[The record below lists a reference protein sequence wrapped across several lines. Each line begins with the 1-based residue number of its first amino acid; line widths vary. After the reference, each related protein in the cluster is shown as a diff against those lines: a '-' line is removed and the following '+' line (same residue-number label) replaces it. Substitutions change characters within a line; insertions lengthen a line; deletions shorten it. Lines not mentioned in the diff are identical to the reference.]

1 MICRVFRLL
10 ILLPLVLPFA
20 CLSQVK
26 IWIATNGNDA
36 NEGSQAAPLATPAA
50 ALRKAR
56 ELRRLNDASIANGAN
71 IILKGGTYQMYQPLF
86 IRPEDAGTASSP
98 TIFEPAPNE
107 KTILSGGVQI
117 SGWKKTSKIV
127 GLPTAAQPNVWVAD
141 VPQVN
146 GNPLNFRQLWVNDL
160 KAVRARYPNGEQM
173 DRILSWDK
181 KTQSCQISKPVI
193 GNLQGIE
200 GLEMVIHQWWAIA
213 NLRVKKV
220 TANADSLQLT
230 FQQPES
236 KIQSEHPWPPPRISK
251 ETGNSA
257 FYLTNAIQFLDS
269 PGEWYLDRKSSKL
282 YYWPLPGENLQTAT
296 VIVPVL
302 ETLVQI
308 EGTIDNP
315 VSYVSFKGI
324 SFQHTGWLR
333 PSEKGHV
340 PLQTGMYL
348 LDAYKLKVP
357 GTPDK
362 NGLENQ
368 AWVGRP
374 AAAVEV
380 KYTNNTSFEGCCF
393 KHIASTGLDYQKG
406 THNDSISGN
415 LFTDIGGNGILVGTF
430 SAEATEA
437 HLPYDPKDE
446 REVCSHET
454 ISNNL
459 IDNVTNEDWGC
470 VGIAA
475 GFVKNSRM
483 EHNEI
488 RDVSYTGISLGW
500 GWTKTVNAMR
510 NNVIASN
517 YIHRYAKHLYDV
529 AGIYT
534 LSAQPGSSITNNVID
549 SIYKAPYAHLPN
561 HWFYLYTDEGS
572 SYFNIKNNWCPS
584 QKFLANANGPG
595 NVWENNG
602 PMVADSIHFKAG
614 IEERY
619 QQLLGSA
626 TPKKYI
632 VKAPEPFNQK
642 SILEIVLPSA
652 NDFDKEKL
660 QQFIVTQ
667 KITEAGTYQW
677 QNHIVVFG
685 KMNGANKVKTQVHN
699 TFSNAQVK
707 FYDTAFYEFNKRW
720 CNDTITARQWDNIIL
735 TANLVSDT
743 AKQSEYLQ
751 YHATQYQQW
760 PEVANGFCNADFQQL
775 LVFRNGRQLMLV
787 ISIPTGESLDKLNP
801 ETTKN
806 NPRVDDWN
814 TIMKQYQEGIA
825 GTKPGESWVFLQEVK
840 RQE

>member
-1 MICRVFRLL
+1 M
-10 ILLPLVLPFA
+10 
-20 CLSQVK
+20 SQVK
-26 IWIATNGNDA
+26 IWVATNGNDA
-36 NEGSQAAPLATPAA
+36 SDGSQVAPLATPDA
-50 ALRKAR
+50 ALRKVR
-56 ELRRLNDASIANGAN
+56 ELRRLNDASIASGAN
-71 IILKGGTYQMYQPLF
+71 IILKGGTYTLYQPLF

-98 TIFEPAPNE
+98 TTFQAAPGE
-107 KTILSGGVQI
+107 HPVLSGGIQI
-117 SGWKKTSKIV
+117 SSWEKVSGAIT
-127 GLPTAAQPNVWVAD
+127 GLPKVAQSNVWVAD

-146 GNPLNFRQLWVNDL
+146 GNIINFRQLWVNDL
-160 KAVRARYPNGEQM
+160 KAVRARYPNGEKM
-173 DRILSWDK
+173 DRIFSWNK
-181 KTQSCQISKPVI
+181 PTQSCQIPKPSTGV
-193 GNLQGIE
+193 LQATD

-213 NLRVKKV
+213 NLRVKSV
-220 TANADSLQLT
+220 AAIGDSLQLT

-236 KIQSEHPWPPPRISK
+236 KIQSEHPWPSPWISK

-269 PGEWYLDRKSSKL
+269 PGEWFFDRMNSKL
-282 YYWPLPGENLQTAT
+282 YYWPLPGENMQTAT
-296 VIVPVL
+296 VVVPVL
-302 ETLVQI
+302 ETLVKI

-315 VSYVSFKGI
+315 VSYVSFKGL
-324 SFQHTGWLR
+324 SFKHTGWLR

-340 PLQTGMYL
+340 PLQAGMYL

-357 GTPDK
+357 GTLDK
-362 NGLENQ
+362 KGLENQ

-374 AAAVEV
+374 TAAVEV
-380 KYTNNTSFEGCCF
+380 KYASNTNFEGCRF
-393 KHIASTGLDYQKG
+393 EHLASTSLDYQKG

-415 LFTDIGGNGILVGTF
+415 VFRDIGGNGILVGTF
-430 SAEATEA
+430 SDEATEA

-459 IDNVTNEDWGC
+459 IENVTNEDWGC
-470 VGIAA
+470 VGIGA
-475 GFVKNSRM
+475 GFVKNICI

-488 RDVSYTGISLGW
+488 RDVSYTGISMGW
-500 GWTKTVNAMR
+500 GWTRTVNAMR
-510 NNVIASN
+510 NNVINAN
-517 YIHRYAKHLYDV
+517 YIHRYAKHMYDV

-602 PMVADSIHFKAG
+602 PMVADSIKSFAG
-614 IEERY
+614 LESKY
-619 QQLLGSA
+619 KNLLGGN
-626 TPKKYI
+626 TPRNYI

-642 SILEIVLPSA
+642 SILEIVLPSV
-652 NDFDKEKL
+652 NDFRVEKM
-660 QQFIVTQ
+660 QQFMAAQ
-667 KITEAGTYQW
+667 KIADANLYQW
-677 QNHIVVFG
+677 QNHVIVFG
-685 KMNGANKVKTQVHN
+685 KMNDAVAIQKAAQ
-699 TFSNAQVK
+699 SNFPTAQVK
-707 FYDTAFYEFNKRW
+707 LYDTAFYEFNKRW
-720 CNDTITARQWDNIIL
+720 CNDTAIVKQWDNIVL
-735 TANLVSDT
+735 TANLVSDA
-743 AKQSEYLQ
+743 AKQAEYLQ
-751 YHATQYQQW
+751 YHATQFQQW

-787 ISIPTGESLDKLNP
+787 ISIPKGETLDKLNP

-814 TIMKQYQEGIA
+814 NIMKQYQEGIA
-825 GTKPGESWVFLQEVK
+825 GTKPGESWVFLEEVGK
-840 RQE
+840 KENP